1 MLSPSDP
8 NEAMNQTSTIM
19 NISGIWSFLID
30 FIETKTNRINLNLFS
45 GSHQFCPR
53 PWTRF
58 KSYCYL
64 VSSLK
69 KTWHEAQ
76 AFCKAKKGELV
87 KINSAE
93 ENEFV
98 LALARKKAPT
108 VNQVWIGLKYNSN
121 LHLKKF
127 LWSDLS
133 VPVYNNWGPHQ
144 PSGKGKEPCGHMWTN
159 GHEGVVGYWND
170 ISCGVHSIV
179 PNGIVCK
186 RLP

>member
-1 MLSPSDP
+1 
-8 NEAMNQTSTIM
+8 MNS
-19 NISGIWSFLID
+19 
-30 FIETKTNRINLNLFS
+30 FS

-64 VSSLK
+64 VSSLL
-69 KTWHEAQ
+69 KTWHQAQ
-76 AFCKAKKGELV
+76 AFCKTRKGELV

-98 LALARKKAPT
+98 LALARKKAPA
-108 VNQVWIGLKYNSN
+108 VNQVWIGLQYNSI
-121 LHLKKF
+121 LKKF

-133 VPVYNNWGPHQ
+133 APFYKNWGPHQ
-144 PSGKGKEPCGHMWTN
+144 PSGKGTEPCGHMWTN
-159 GHEGVVGYWND
+159 ASIGVVGYWND
-170 ISCGVHSIV
+170 MPCGVHVHS

-186 RLP
+186 MLP